1 MNGAVVTGTITISPG
16 TADAKAAT
24 FKMLRGENA
33 QLSSV
38 KQQRTK
44 DTLPH
49 APAVLMKARYYF
61 DPKWI
66 DLTGAVRALYFDIKS
81 I

>member
-1 MNGAVVTGTITISPG
+1 
-16 TADAKAAT
+16 
-24 FKMLRGENA
+24 MLLGENA

-38 KQQRTK
+38 EQQRTK

-49 APAVLMKARYYF
+49 ALAVLMKARCHF
-61 DPKWI
+61 EPKWI
-66 DLTGAVRALYFDIKS
+66 DPTGVVTALYFDIKS